1 MKSLQ
6 TEKGMQYSY
15 ENPIQYKQIVDHGIR
30 AAGCIILLLL
40 ICVCG
45 WESHA
50 SADCADI
57 KITTKQQ
64 VVSKGDTVYV
74 MVTVT
79 STTAMSGFEGFFT
92 YDNTVLQF
100 QTGGSVVYGND
111 DAFQISD
118 IDRSSTATKLKYS
131 IKFKA
136 RKAGDTEIAL
146 TGPYHVFGESTST
159 KLSASYN
166 SLVLVVKDREKA
178 TAKEPSVAKKPVQ
191 SARPKKPRGSKTPSR
206 SARSKE
212 NNKTNAAKGN
222 KKTSTINDRALLKS
236 LEIEGVT
243 LSPAFAEQ
251 TSDYTAV
258 IQEEKEWL
266 NVIYE
271 TEQKGLQVEI
281 TGNKNLQK
289 GKNMIKLIV
298 KNADGAQ
305 SVYQVE
311 VTVQPEQETMA
322 PESGQDVPPGDQLA
336 GNATAKPQVDA
347 SEEEMRIEKQ
357 RMQYIVGIMAAFCGL
372 LILGIISLI
381 RRYRSQNLK

>member
-1 MKSLQ
+1 M
-6 TEKGMQYSY
+6 
-15 ENPIQYKQIVDHGIR
+15 
-30 AAGCIILLLL
+30 
-40 ICVCG
+40 
-45 WESHA
+45 
-50 SADCADI
+50 
-57 KITTKQQ
+57 
-64 VVSKGDTVYV
+64 YV

-206 SARSKE
+206 SARSKV
-212 NNKTNAAKGN
+212 N

>member
-1 MKSLQ
+1 MK
-6 TEKGMQYSY
+6 
-15 ENPIQYKQIVDHGIR
+15 NPIQYKQIVDHGIR

-79 STTAMSGFEGFFT
+79 STSAMSGFEGFFT

-146 TGPYHVFGESTST
+146 TEPYHVFGESTST
-159 KLSASYN
+159 KY
-166 SLVLVVKDREKA
+166 REKA
-178 TAKEPSVAKKPVQ
+178 TAKEPPVAKKPVQ
-191 SARPKKPRGSKTPSR
+191 SARPKKPRGSKTTSR
-206 SARSKE
+206 SAQSKE

-243 LSPAFAEQ
+243 LSPFAEQ

-322 PESGQDVPPGDQLA
+322 PESGQNVPPGDQLA

>member
-1 MKSLQ
+1 
-6 TEKGMQYSY
+6 
-15 ENPIQYKQIVDHGIR
+15 
-30 AAGCIILLLL
+30 
-40 ICVCG
+40 
-45 WESHA
+45 
-50 SADCADI
+50 
-57 KITTKQQ
+57 
-64 VVSKGDTVYV
+64 VYV

-146 TGPYHVFGESTST
+146 TGPYHVFGESMST

-322 PESGQDVPPGDQLA
+322 PESGQNVPPGDQLA

>member
-1 MKSLQ
+1 M
-6 TEKGMQYSY
+6 
-15 ENPIQYKQIVDHGIR
+15 
-30 AAGCIILLLL
+30 
-40 ICVCG
+40 
-45 WESHA
+45 
-50 SADCADI
+50 
-57 KITTKQQ
+57 
-64 VVSKGDTVYV
+64 YV

-206 SARSKE
+206 SAQSKE

-322 PESGQDVPPGDQLA
+322 PESGQNVPQGDQLA